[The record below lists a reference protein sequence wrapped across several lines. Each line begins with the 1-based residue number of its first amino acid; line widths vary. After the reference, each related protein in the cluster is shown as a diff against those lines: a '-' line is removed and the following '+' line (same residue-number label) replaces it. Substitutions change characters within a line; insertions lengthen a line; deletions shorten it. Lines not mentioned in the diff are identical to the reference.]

1 MLINLR
7 IILLNFYHY
16 LKNFDVKI
24 IWLKRDLRAIAT
36 SKKKWKELNKKNEK
50 SLRKLIWDVFYY
62 RNLCGAVAKLVDKND
77 LLEMNYEE
85 LAKNTDTEL
94 KKVIAFTGIQS
105 FETPMFMELLE
116 DHTVA
121 GTPGRFSKKPI
132 QYDEGWKKQYKN
144 HKLL

>member
-1 MLINLR
+1 
-7 IILLNFYHY
+7 
-16 LKNFDVKI
+16 
-24 IWLKRDLRAIAT
+24 
-36 SKKKWKELNKKNEK
+36 
-50 SLRKLIWDVFYY
+50 
-62 RNLCGAVAKLVDKND
+62 
-77 LLEMNYEE
+77 MNYEE

-144 HKLL
+144 HKLIYNIGGVLNNM